1 MIGRAL
7 GGISDLLAWIG
18 GAALIL
24 MMLHITAEVVGRYFF
39 NSPLHGTVEIV
50 PTYYM
55 VATVF
60 LPLALIEKL
69 NGHIVV
75 ELVSKHFPERIQEIQ
90 IALVA
95 LLSAAYFGA
104 FTWQTWGDAVQKFEV
119 REVSLGNVAVTVWP
133 TRFYVPIG
141 CGMITILLVYKAI
154 RLFRG
159 DNSVLARSSH
169 TEIEE

>member
-1 MIGRAL
+1 MINRAL
-7 GGISDLLAWIG
+7 GGASQLLAWVG
-18 GAALIL
+18 GVALIL

-39 NSPLHGTVEIV
+39 GTPLHGTVEIV

-55 VATVF
+55 VAIVF
-60 LPLALIEKL
+60 LPLALIERL
-69 NGHIVV
+69 NAHIVV
-75 ELVSKHFPERIQEIQ
+75 ELLSKRFPERIQEMQ

-104 FTWQTWGDAVQKFEV
+104 FTWQTWGDALQKFAV

-141 CGMITILLVYKAI
+141 CGLITILLVYKAI
-154 RLFRG
+154 RLLSG
-159 DNSVLARSSH
+159 DNSVLARGAH
-169 TEIEE
+169 TEIQE